1 MLPFLDVLTPII
13 SKLLDFI
20 PDPVKKAEAQLK
32 LTEELNR
39 NQEVLLNALSEVD
52 KAQIEVNTEEAKST
66 NLFVSGWRPA
76 IGWVCGAA
84 LTWQYIL
91 QPIITYFLVIDGKI
105 VSLPVFDF
113 STMSTIL
120 MALLGMGGLRT
131 WEKKMGVNG
140 NHD

>member
-1 MLPFLDVLTPII
+1 MIPFLDVLTPIV

-20 PDPVKKAEAQLK
+20 PDPAKKAEAQLK

-39 NQEVLLNALSEVD
+39 NQEALLNALSEVD
-52 KAQIEVNTEEAKST
+52 KAQIAVNTEEAKSS

-76 IGWVCGAA
+76 IGWICGLA
-84 LTWQYIL
+84 LTWQYVL
-91 QPIITYFLVIDGKI
+91 QPIVTYCISLSGKI

-131 WEKKMGVNG
+131 WEKKMGVNN